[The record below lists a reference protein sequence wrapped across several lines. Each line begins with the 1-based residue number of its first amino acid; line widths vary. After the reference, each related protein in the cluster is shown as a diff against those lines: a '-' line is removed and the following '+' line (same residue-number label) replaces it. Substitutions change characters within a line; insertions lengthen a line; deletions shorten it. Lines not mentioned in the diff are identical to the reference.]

1 MATSTAPAPAPQHEG
16 RWLDDNVICA
26 TPRTALFDL
35 YRAMRAHCRRQV
47 KQDAC
52 DRVAALFKEEL
63 RRFKQGI
70 RRDFAAF
77 ADKAPA
83 RFVTDA
89 VDVLQY
95 MAGRGF
101 VVAPELLVL
110 AAPAPASAPEP
121 APAAPVAEPAPAA
134 SAPAPAAP
142 VPAPEPVPDF
152 DVEDSDS
159 DANADSDADSGADA
173 DGPVGGVKRP
183 LESQD
188 PVRRLLNAAV
198 QAFDVATFR
207 QPSNAHVRQ
216 AVGAALGAALGG
228 KGTAAVTTAPVTRVR
243 DALLYAATVCELGN
257 RCQASGARQE
267 LKDAVEPLC
276 RRPSRAA
283 VVVDDAV
290 YRELAGMMAAIEQH
304 RKALAGATTRQQH
317 HARLRRR

>member
-1 MATSTAPAPAPQHEG
+1 
-16 RWLDDNVICA
+16 
-26 TPRTALFDL
+26 
-35 YRAMRAHCRRQV
+35 
-47 KQDAC
+47 
-52 DRVAALFKEEL
+52 
-63 RRFKQGI
+63 
-70 RRDFAAF
+70 
-77 ADKAPA
+77 
-83 RFVTDA
+83 
-89 VDVLQY
+89 
-95 MAGRGF
+95 
-101 VVAPELLVL
+101 
-110 AAPAPASAPEP
+110 
-121 APAAPVAEPAPAA
+121 
-134 SAPAPAAP
+134 
-142 VPAPEPVPDF
+142 
-152 DVEDSDS
+152 
-159 DANADSDADSGADA
+159 
-173 DGPVGGVKRP
+173 
-183 LESQD
+183 
-188 PVRRLLNAAV
+188 VRRLLNAAV

-283 VVVDDAV
+283 VVVVDDAV